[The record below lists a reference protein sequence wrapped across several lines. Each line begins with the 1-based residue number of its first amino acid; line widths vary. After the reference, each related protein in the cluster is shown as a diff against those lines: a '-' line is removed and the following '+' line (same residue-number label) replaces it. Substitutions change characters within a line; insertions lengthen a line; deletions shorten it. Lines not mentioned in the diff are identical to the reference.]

1 MKNYEILVN
10 YLNSFPMMD
19 YPKTSR
25 IHKLRSIQN
34 KENGI
39 FVKRE
44 DELGFGVSGTKIR
57 KYLSLIPNLMNKNF
71 QEVIVWG
78 GAFSNNV
85 LSAVQLLIESGIKPI
100 VFFDTKNKHQL
111 IGNYLLSSLF
121 LEKNSIHWHNKEE
134 LNYKENLINTYKES
148 RLKKGIQVG
157 YIEEGANMYEAFPGA
172 CSLAL
177 DILRNEK
184 ENQIDFNDIVI
195 DAGTGLS
202 SIALILCLSFLK
214 IKKNIH
220 IILVAG
226 NEEEFKLS
234 LNSFKNKF
242 EKEINCKIEFL
253 IPFVFYFPSTAKS
266 FGSVNNSIFN
276 HIKITAQMD
285 GILTDPIYSAK
296 LFITADNIIKN
307 KNISGNIL
315 LIHSGGSLSLF
326 GFSEKLSQI
335 I

>member
-1 MKNYEILVN
+1 MKNYEIIVN
-10 YLNSFPMMD
+10 YLNSFPMMN

-34 KENGI
+34 KESGI

-57 KYLSLIPNLMNKNF
+57 KYLSLIPFLKNQNF

-100 VFFDTKNKHQL
+100 LFFDAKNKNQL
-111 IGNYLLSSLF
+111 IGNYLLTSLF
-121 LEKNSIHWHNKEE
+121 LEKNSIHWLDKEVLNNKDCV
-134 LNYKENLINTYKES
+134 INTYKENQ
-148 RLKKGIQVG
+148 LKKGIHVG

-184 ENQIDFNDIVI
+184 ENLIDFNDIFI

-202 SIALILCLSFLK
+202 AIALIICLSFLNVN
-214 IKKNIH
+214 KKIH

-226 NEEEFKLS
+226 NEKEFNKSLS
-234 LNSFKNKF
+234 LFKNNF
-242 EKEINCKIEFL
+242 EIEIKNKIEFL
-253 IPFVFYFPSTAKS
+253 IPYDFYYPSTAKS
-266 FGSVNNSIFN
+266 FGSINNNIFN
-276 HIKITAQMD
+276 IIKMTAQLD
-285 GILTDPIYSAK
+285 GIITDPIYSAK
-296 LFITADNIIKN
+296 LFNTSKNIIKN
-307 KNISGNIL
+307 NNLSGNIL

-326 GFSEKLSQI
+326 GFSEKLRKLI
-335 I
+335 